1 MLHRPRH
8 AATPLLPRS
17 SLSITPGVKFSAMTS
32 AHCTRRFITSRDWG
46 CFRSSVIDCATRI
59 IAWKKDARGCS
70 RGISARLAWSNVIS
84 NVRVAG
90 SSRRWNTGERLGW
103 ATCVCGGGGA
113 PAMCNNSE
121 EKSLPT
127 TGKQIE
133 TRKGSTRGHAQI
145 SGCDKELQARCV
157 QGQTVCGS
165 DVHTRDAQ
173 CCELTHPLAPVEQLK
188 SGKVDSSSPATHAH
202 AFPRGRFDLDDI
214 RT

>member
-103 ATCVCGGGGA
+103 ATCVCVGGGHRQCATTAKKKVSQPRG
-113 PAMCNNSE
+113 SRLRR
-121 EKSLPT
+121 EKEARE
-127 TGKQIE
+127 GMHRFQGV
-133 TRKGSTRGHAQI
+133 TRNCR
-145 SGCDKELQARCV
+145 
-157 QGQTVCGS
+157 
-165 DVHTRDAQ
+165 RDAFKDKQ
-173 CCELTHPLAPVEQLK
+173 FVAVMCTHVMHNA
-188 SGKVDSSSPATHAH
+188 AN
-202 AFPRGRFDLDDI
+202 
-214 RT
+214 